1 MPTNCLELFYRAL
14 LVYSYQCPAHLILLR
29 ALLYHH
35 SSLHYR
41 ASADGA
47 VRSFFS
53 WLIPEAS
60 LRFKRQL
67 FPLSLPAFI
76 KQGYL
81 YLSHEDTASLRTRR
95 CSTFPFTTLIRR
107 HLLIGGTAYSS
118 IVKELSHFT
127 YDTIPAW
134 VPVHQHFM
142 TCWDYARSSA
152 LRYFYPRRHVS
163 KHSSLVFQVQRRP
176 SFPSEGV
183 PSDRVCF

>member
-1 MPTNCLELFYRAL
+1 MA
-14 LVYSYQCPAHLILLR
+14 YSCQRPAHLILLR

-35 SSLHYR
+35 SSLR
-41 ASADGA
+41 DRVSADGA

-67 FPLSLPAFI
+67 FLLPLPTFI

-81 YLSHEDTASLRTRR
+81 YLSHEDTASLRTRWR
-95 CSTFPFTTLIRR
+95 STFPSTLIRR
-107 HLLIGGTAYSS
+107 HLLIGGTAYFN
-118 IVKELSHFT
+118 IVKELNHFT
-127 YDTIPAW
+127 YDTISAW

-163 KHSSLVFQVQRRP
+163 KHSSLVFGSRGVPP
-176 SFPSEGV
+176 SPPRASPPIKCVSRLLRIFHREGV
-183 PSDRVCF
+183 SP